1 MKVKK
6 EILEI
11 INNPQK
17 RTGIAQLLGCGE
29 QNIVLVIRRNKK
41 NGRLTKWDA
50 LNAISKVT
58 GVAIED
64 ILEDETLQEKA

>member
-6 EILEI
+6 EILEN

-29 QNIVLVIRRNKK
+29 QNIALVMRRNQD
-41 NGRLTKWDA
+41 NGRLTKMDA
-50 LNAISKVT
+50 LIAISKVT
-58 GVAIED
+58 GIAIGE
-64 ILEDETLQEKA
+64 ILEEALPQKA